1 VFSFG
6 TSGIGCCGGSSL
18 ISPAITVTIY
28 E

>member
-18 ISPAITVTIY
+18 ISPSITVTIY

>member
-1 VFSFG
+1 VFTFA

-18 ISPAITVTIY
+18 ISPTITVTIY